1 MLKLRFA
8 ENEDNDNDSIN
19 AGGMSFLSGSML
31 GGSMLAGSSFGGPEL
46 DTDLGFGEKLY
57 GNYRGTRY
65 LIVKDEGAYME
76 LAKVLGGETISV
88 SSCNVSDVSSSLT
101 TNEGICPGDNQCRRK
116 GLRQGPNC
124 VPIKPSEGLLRY
136 PHPI

>member
-1 MLKLRFA
+1 MRLTFTNTE
-8 ENEDNDNDSIN
+8 ENTEEQNEGS
-19 AGGMSFLSGSML
+19 SFL
-31 GGSMLAGSSFGGPEL
+31 GGSVLGASLIAGSFLP
-46 DTDLGFGEKLY
+46 TDKEQEQEEENDKLY

-65 LIVKDEGAYME
+65 IILEDHGAYMT
-76 LAKVLGGETISV
+76 LGMVKGSETLSV
-88 SSCNVSDVSSSLT
+88 SSCNVSDVSTSPT
-101 TNEGICPGDNQCRRK
+101 THEVICPGDNQCRRK